1 MQALSDSTLHTMRIP
16 HVVTIAG
23 SDSGGGAGIQA
34 DLKTFTAFRTFGMS
48 VITALTAQNTQGVS
62 AIHTPPAEFVQ
73 QQFQCLVQDMR
84 IDGIKLGM
92 LSNAENVRVVAECL
106 REWRK
111 THDGEVV
118 LDPVMVSSAGSV
130 LLEEEA
136 MDRVLC
142 ELLPLA
148 SIVTPNIPEADQILY
163 RAQIPDIKAD
173 TIQGRALMAQALTS
187 LGAENVL
194 IKGGHGPL
202 SMSELEQ
209 QLDHLEFKLVMEEG
223 ASVPPACAREGN
235 AAALLSDE
243 KTAIEELGS
252 LLGVSVYSRDSCYLV
267 ICRSVSDYQFMHSP
281 HHSWNVDVLYEASRQ
296 RTTFFV
302 LPFVSTT
309 ATHGTGCTLSAA
321 ICAASAQGLPLRAA
335 ILKALLYMQQALA
348 SSLRDLGHGP
358 GALDHAACLVGR
370 GVPRRTEHAPYP
382 LITLLPSR
390 SWTLWHAYTRHPF
403 VVQMMRGELPIASLL
418 WFLKQD
424 YIYLRHYSRVWSKA
438 GANPECTAYDMA
450 KFSAMANA
458 IAKETE
464 VHVQVCESLGIP
476 GEELELVHESR
487 ATMAYSRFML
497 DAADAGL
504 LPLLVSL
511 ASCAFG
517 YAEVGLWA
525 KRHQVPGLAE
535 PYQRWIDEYSGEE
548 YQSMT
553 HDMLE
558 FLEAYAERV
567 MPSVEQVDRLQTI
580 WDTATRL
587 EIGMWDEALAMGQST

>member
-1 MQALSDSTLHTMRIP
+1 MRIP

-34 DLKTFTAFRTFGMS
+34 DLKTFSAFKTFGMS
-48 VITALTAQNTQGVS
+48 VVTALTAQNTQGVS
-62 AIHTPPAEFVQ
+62 AIHTPPAEFLQ
-73 QQFQCLVQDMR
+73 QQFQCLAQDIR

-92 LSNAENVRVVAECL
+92 LSNSENVRVVTECV

-111 THDGEVV
+111 THEGEVV

-136 MDRVLC
+136 IDRVIH

-148 SIVTPNIPEADQILY
+148 SIVTPNIPEAKQIFY
-163 RAQIPDIKAD
+163 HAQVPNMTAD
-173 TIQGRALMAQALTS
+173 TIQGRAIMAQGLTK
-187 LGAENVL
+187 LGAENALV
-194 IKGGHGPL
+194 KGGHGPL
-202 SMSELEQ
+202 STSELEQ
-209 QLDHLEFKLVMEEG
+209 QLGELGFYTVMEECD
-223 ASVPPACAREGN
+223 SVGTACARERN

-243 KTAIEELGS
+243 KSAIEELGS
-252 LLGVSVYSRDSCYLV
+252 LLGVSVYKRDSCYLAL
-267 ICRSVSDYQFMHSP
+267 CRSASDYYFMQSP

-302 LPFVSTT
+302 LPFVSTS

-321 ICAASAQGLPLRAA
+321 VCAASAQGLPLRAA

-348 SSLRDLGHGP
+348 SSLHDLGHGP
-358 GALDHAACLVGR
+358 GSLDHAACVVTR
-370 GVPRRTEHAPYP
+370 AVPRRTEHTPYP

-390 SWTLWHAYTRHPF
+390 SWPLWHAYTRHPF
-403 VVQMMRGELPIASLL
+403 VVQMMSGELPLASLL
-418 WFLKQD
+418 WFLRQD
-424 YIYLRHYSRVWSKA
+424 YLYLRHYSRVWSKA
-438 GANPECTAYDMA
+438 GANPECTAYDMT

-458 IAKETE
+458 IAKETQ

-476 GEELELVHESR
+476 GEELELTQESR

-497 DAADAGL
+497 DASDAGL
-504 LPLLVSL
+504 LSLLVSL

-517 YAEVGLWA
+517 YAEMGLWA
-525 KRHQVPGLAE
+525 KRHQAPNLAA

-548 YQSMT
+548 YQSMA

-558 FLEAYAERV
+558 YLEAYVERV

>member
-1 MQALSDSTLHTMRIP
+1 MRIP
-16 HVVTIAG
+16 HVLTIAG

-34 DLKTFTAFRTFGMS
+34 DLKTFSAFKTFGMS
-48 VITALTAQNTQGVS
+48 VVTALTAQNTQGVS
-62 AIHTPPAEFVQ
+62 AIHTPPADFLQ
-73 QQFQCLVQDMR
+73 QQFQSLVQDIR

-92 LSNAENVRVVAECL
+92 LSNSENVHVVAECV

-111 THDGEVV
+111 TNDGEVV

-136 MDRVLC
+136 IDRVLR

-148 SIVTPNIPEADQILY
+148 SIVTPNIPEAEQILY
-163 RAQIPDIKAD
+163 RAQISDMKAD
-173 TIQGRALMAQALTS
+173 TIQGRAVMAQGLTR
-187 LGAENVL
+187 LGAENALV
-194 IKGGHGPL
+194 KGGHSPFCT
-202 SMSELEQ
+202 SELEQ
-209 QLDHLEFKLVMEEG
+209 QIGELGFHMVMEECD
-223 ASVPPACAREGN
+223 SVGTACTRERN
-235 AAALLSDE
+235 AAALLTDE
-243 KTAIEELGS
+243 KSAIEELGS
-252 LLGVSVYSRDSCYLV
+252 LLGVSVYKRDSCYLV
-267 ICRSVSDYQFMHSP
+267 LCRSASDYYFMQSP
-281 HHSWNVDVLYEASRQ
+281 HHSWNVDILYEASRQ

-302 LPFVSTT
+302 QPFVSTS

-348 SSLRDLGHGP
+348 SSLQDLGHGP
-358 GALDHAACLVGR
+358 GSLDHAACLVAR
-370 GVPRRTEHAPYP
+370 GVPRRTEHMPYP

-390 SWTLWHAYTRHPF
+390 SWPLWHAYTRHPF
-403 VVQMMRGELPIASLL
+403 VTQMMRGELPLASLL
-418 WFLKQD
+418 WFLRQD
-424 YIYLRHYSRVWSKA
+424 YLYLRHYSRVWSKA

-450 KFSAMANA
+450 KFSAMANS
-458 IAKETE
+458 IAKETQ

-476 GEELELVHESR
+476 GDELELTQESR

-497 DAADAGL
+497 DASDAGL
-504 LPLLVSL
+504 LSLLVSL

-525 KRHQVPGLAE
+525 KRHQVRNLAA

-558 FLEAYAERV
+558 YLEAYVERV